1 MLAGKRRT
9 WTLHSR
15 NGYDVYRD
23 ALNTRAFFAML
34 PPVSGLRGLDVG
46 CGEGSNIRAR
56 LGARMHAVDIA
67 PTFIRHALGAEN
79 ANPLGIAF
87 TVADSI
93 SPTFAE
99 GAFDFVT
106 AFMSG
111 QRATVSAGAKLTD

>member
-1 MLAGKRRT
+1 
-9 WTLHSR
+9 
-15 NGYDVYRD
+15 
-23 ALNTRAFFAML
+23 
-34 PPVSGLRGLDVG
+34 
-46 CGEGSNIRAR
+46 
-56 LGARMHAVDIA
+56 MHAVDIA

-111 QRATVSAGAKLTD
+111 QRATVSAGAKAYRLNRCTWQHISMRLT